1 LAGKAKIGSGG
12 SLTTN
17 EKYLAA
23 VDLGGTKVTTL
34 IVSGV
39 GKIIARQEKPLSTT
53 GGAFV
58 PRSEEI
64 GNGVHDSVVHGG
76 GARDGVSWF
85 GPSTQIEEMLRGMLK
100 DAGINKLAGIGIGSA
115 GPLRSRPHFIRVI
128 SDLALSTHIACHLRR
143 LQNTL

>member
-1 LAGKAKIGSGG
+1 
-12 SLTTN
+12 LTTN

-53 GGAFV
+53 GGDFV
-58 PRSEEI
+58 LRSEEI
-64 GNGVHDSVVHGG
+64 GNGVHDSVVHDG
-76 GARDGVSWF
+76 GARDGVSWY
-85 GPSTQIEEMLRGMLK
+85 GPSAQIEEMLRGMMK

-128 SDLALSTHIACHLRR
+128 SDPALSTQIGGYVQR
-143 LQNTL
+143 LQDTLSVSSES